1 VGRRIERGVGEGC
14 FGMGR
19 VKVGELGIE
28 GGEVSGEFG
37 VRGDYKEV
45 AWVVGGL
52 RGKVRGRFGEV
63 EVRGSGVGDG
73 RGYEVKGVGIGYRG
87 KEVGIEGKGGY
98 GEGELGFEGELRY
111 GGLGYEVGFCIV
123 GRRYGYGEGM
133 G

>member
-1 VGRRIERGVGEGC
+1 
-14 FGMGR
+14 M
-19 VKVGELGIE
+19 
-28 GGEVSGEFG
+28 
-37 VRGDYKEV
+37 

-111 GGLGYEVGFCIV
+111 GGLGYEVGFLYRGEEV
-123 GRRYGYGEGM
+123 RVWGGYGLEGKVRRVS
-133 G
+133 GGG

>member
-1 VGRRIERGVGEGC
+1 MKGGKGYEAGLWVEGLSVGWVKDVLGWGG
-14 FGMGR
+14 

-63 EVRGSGVGDG
+63 EVRGSG
-73 RGYEVKGVGIGYRG
+73 
-87 KEVGIEGKGGY
+87 
-98 GEGELGFEGELRY
+98 
-111 GGLGYEVGFCIV
+111 
-123 GRRYGYGEGM
+123 
-133 G
+133 